1 MNILFLEDEELAAN
15 KVKALL
21 AAYFDEN
28 LTITWVKSVQDGV
41 KYLLNNEMPDLI
53 ISDIELLDG
62 NAFSLYE
69 NYSVTCPIIFATAY
83 DQFLLKAF
91 QTNGIAY
98 LLKPFDEKQFAQA
111 LDKYKKLFQNKGE
124 TTLTKDMI
132 LDLKQA
138 LSSSQKEYKNRFV
151 IKKTSGIF
159 LLNVSD
165 IVCFRADGD
174 LVFAYD
180 NKKNKHIVQNR
191 LSEIETMLDP
201 SKFFRTNRSE
211 IIHID
216 YIDKIEP
223 FFNNR
228 LVIHLSHFAESIKT
242 STSKTAGFRKWIEG
256 EG

>member
-1 MNILFLEDEELAAN
+1 MNILFLEDEQLAAD
-15 KVKALL
+15 KVKSLL
-21 AAYFDEN
+21 AVYFEEH
-28 LTITWVKSVQDGV
+28 LTITWVKSIQEGL
-41 KYLLNNEMPDLI
+41 KYLKNEPMPDLI

-62 NAFSLYE
+62 NAFTLYE
-69 NYSVTCPIIFATAY
+69 NYSVSCPIIFATAY

-98 LLKPFDEKQFAQA
+98 LLKPFDEKQFIQA
-111 LDKYKKLFQNKGE
+111 LDKYQKLFHSKE
-124 TTLTKDMI
+124 ASVLTKDII

-174 LVFAYD
+174 LVFAFD

-191 LSEIETMLDP
+191 LSEIEEMLDP
-201 SKFFRTNRSE
+201 THFFRPNRSE

-216 YIDKIEP
+216 YIEKIEP

-228 LVIHLSHFAESIKT
+228 LVIHLSHLAESIKT
-242 STSKTAGFRKWIEG
+242 SASKTAGFRKWIEG
-256 EG
+256 ES